1 MSDTKHSVFV
11 DSIGRTIVGELV
23 SENKTSLEVKNP
35 AVIHVQPNPQNG
47 QLAVQLIP
55 YFFKE
60 FQAGNK
66 ADSVWIF
73 LKANI
78 TTGKDLQLDDRLVS
92 QYTNMFSLIETP
104 PLPELIGADAAAIT
118 GQPPVVKL
126 FDD

>member
-23 SENKTSLEVKNP
+23 SENKTTLELKNP

-60 FQAGNK
+60 FQAGGK

-78 TTGKDLQLDDRLVS
+78 TAGKDLQLDERLLS
-92 QYTNMFSLIETP
+92 QYTNMFSLIDTP
-104 PLPELIGADAAAIT
+104 PQPQLVGAGAPADT

>member
-60 FQAGNK
+60 FQEGNK

-104 PLPELIGADAAAIT
+104 PLPELIGADATANT

>member
-104 PLPELIGADAAAIT
+104 PQPELIGADATANT